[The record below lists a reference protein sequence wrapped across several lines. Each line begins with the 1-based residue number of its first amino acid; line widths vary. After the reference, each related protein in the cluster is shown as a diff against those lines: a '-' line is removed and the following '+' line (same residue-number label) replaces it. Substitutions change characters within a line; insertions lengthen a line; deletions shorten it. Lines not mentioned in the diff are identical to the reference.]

1 MQAKDRY
8 QEIAEISGMSEAVVR
23 RVLEAEKESVVN
35 SLKRG
40 ERATL
45 LGRCVMR
52 PEISQRLGMD
62 GKLENEIK
70 VKISVANA
78 ITSALK
84 GVTEF
89 ENEEVA
95 YESGIRLKRIPDL
108 E

>member
-23 RVLEAEKESVVN
+23 RVLEAEKESVIN
-35 SLKRG
+35 SLRRG

-52 PEISQRLGMD
+52 PEMSQKLGFN
-62 GKLENEIK
+62 GELVNEIK

-84 GVTEF
+84 EVTEF
-89 ENEEVA
+89 ESGEVVT
-95 YESGIRLKRIPDL
+95 ESGIRLRRIPDL